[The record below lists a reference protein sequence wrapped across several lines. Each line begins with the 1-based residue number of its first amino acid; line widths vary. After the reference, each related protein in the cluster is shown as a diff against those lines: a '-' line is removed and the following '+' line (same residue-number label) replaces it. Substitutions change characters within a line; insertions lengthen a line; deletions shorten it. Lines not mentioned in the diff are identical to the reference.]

1 MIPLGDE
8 NPTRSFPIVTVAL
21 IATNV
26 LVFLYDKLIGFGA
39 PDALHEYAMIP
50 CTISGLCE
58 YQIPPLTPHYL
69 TIFTSMFLHAGI
81 LHLGGNMLY
90 LWVFGNNVEDAL
102 GHLQFLFWYLAWGVA
117 AALAH
122 VAINANSTIP
132 TVGASGAIAGVLGA
146 YFVLFPTAR
155 IRVLV
160 IFFFIIDVVAV
171 PAFFLLGLWFLMQFQ
186 FQPGVA
192 TMAHAGGFVAGA
204 ASIFALGRQRI
215 LRRLRRAGT
224 YYYRPLPPDYY

>member
-8 NPTRSFPIVTVAL
+8 NPTRSFPVVTVAL
-21 IATNV
+21 IIANV

-39 PDALHEYAMIP
+39 PEALIEYAMIP
-50 CTISGLCE
+50 CAISGQCE
-58 YQIPPLTPHYL
+58 YQVPPITPHWL

-90 LWVFGNNVEDAL
+90 LWIFGNNVEDAL
-102 GHLQFLFWYLAWGVA
+102 GHFQFLFWYLVWGVA

-122 VAINANSTIP
+122 VVINAASPIP
-132 TVGASGAIAGVLGA
+132 TVGASGAIAGALGA
-146 YFVLFPTAR
+146 YFVLFPMAR

-160 IFFFIIDVVAV
+160 FFFFITVIAV
-171 PAFFLLGLWFLMQFQ
+171 PAFVLLGLWFLMQFQ

-204 ASIFALGRQRI
+204 ATVFALGRDRI
-215 LRRLRRAGT
+215 LRRLHRPRY
-224 YYYRPLPPDYY
+224 YYYRSLPPDF

>member
-8 NPTRSFPIVTVAL
+8 NPTRSFPIVTVGL
-21 IATNV
+21 IVANV

-39 PDALHEYAMIP
+39 PEALLEYAMIP
-50 CTISGLCE
+50 CTISGACE
-58 YQIPPLTPHYL
+58 YQIPPVTPHYL
-69 TIFTSMFLHAGI
+69 TVFTSMFLHAGI

-90 LWVFGNNVEDAL
+90 LWIFGNNVEDAL
-102 GHLQFLFWYLAWGVA
+102 GHLQFLFWYLMWGVA
-117 AALAH
+117 AALSH
-122 VAINANSTIP
+122 VALNAYSDIP
-132 TVGASGAIAGVLGA
+132 TVGASGAIAGALGA
-146 YFVLFPTAR
+146 YFVLFPAAR

-171 PAFFLLGLWFLMQFQ
+171 PAFILLGLWFLMQFQ

-204 ASIFALGRQRI
+204 VTVFALGRHRI
-215 LRRLRRAGT
+215 LRRLRRP
-224 YYYRPLPPDYY
+224 YYYRYLPPDY

>member
-8 NPTRSFPIVTVAL
+8 NPTRSFPVVTVAL
-21 IATNV
+21 IVANV

-39 PDALHEYAMIP
+39 PEALIDYAMIP
-50 CTISGLCE
+50 CTISGQCE
-58 YQIPPLTPHYL
+58 YQVPPISPHWL

-90 LWVFGNNVEDAL
+90 LWIFGNNVEDAL
-102 GHLQFLFWYLAWGVA
+102 GHFQFLIWYLLWGVA
-117 AALAH
+117 AALSH
-122 VAINANSTIP
+122 VVINADSQIP
-132 TVGASGAIAGVLGA
+132 TVGASGAIAGALGA

-160 IFFFIIDVVAV
+160 IFFFIIDVIAV
-171 PAFFLLGLWFLMQFQ
+171 PAFILLGLWFLMQFQ

-192 TMAHAGGFVAGA
+192 TMAHAGGFIAGA
-204 ASIFALGRQRI
+204 ATILAMGRDRV
-215 LRRLRRAGT
+215 LRRLRRPRYIT
-224 YYYRPLPPDYY
+224 YRSLPPDY

>member
-8 NPTRSFPIVTVAL
+8 NPTRSFPIVTVTL
-21 IATNV
+21 IIVNV
-26 LVFLYDKLIGFGA
+26 LVFLYDKLIGWGA
-39 PDALHEYAMIP
+39 PRALFEYAMIP
-50 CTISGLCE
+50 CTISGTCE
-58 YQIPPLTPHYL
+58 YQLPPVTPHYL
-69 TIFTSMFLHAGI
+69 TIFTSMFLHAGF

-90 LWVFGNNVEDAL
+90 LWIFGNNVEDAL
-102 GHLQFLFWYLAWGVA
+102 GHAKFLFWYLLWGVA
-117 AALAH
+117 AAMSH
-122 VAINANSTIP
+122 VALNAYSSVP
-132 TVGASGAIAGVLGA
+132 TVGASGAIAGALGA

-160 IFFFIIDVVAV
+160 IFFFIIDVIAV

-204 ASIFALGRQRI
+204 ATILILGRNRI
-215 LRRLRRAGT
+215 LRQLRYRT
-224 YYYRPLPPDYY
+224 YYHRHLPPDF

>member
-8 NPTRSFPIVTVAL
+8 NPTRSFPIVTVGL
-21 IATNV
+21 IVANV

-39 PDALHEYAMIP
+39 PEALLEYAMIP
-50 CTISGLCE
+50 CTISGACE
-58 YQIPPLTPHYL
+58 YQIPPVTPHYL

-90 LWVFGNNVEDAL
+90 LWIFGNNVEDAL
-102 GHLQFLFWYLAWGVA
+102 GHLQFLFWYLVWGVA
-117 AALAH
+117 AALSH
-122 VAINANSTIP
+122 VALNAYSDIP
-132 TVGASGAIAGVLGA
+132 TVGASGAIAGALGA
-146 YFVLFPTAR
+146 YFVLFPAAR

-171 PAFFLLGLWFLMQFQ
+171 PAFILLGLWFLMQFQ

-204 ASIFALGRQRI
+204 VTVFALGRDRI
-215 LRRLRRAGT
+215 LRRLRRP
-224 YYYRPLPPDYY
+224 YYYRYLPPDY